1 MRLSEVKLNISEN
14 KQIKENVMEHNFQDE
29 KLTVF
34 LPERID
40 SVNAPDTERKLIDL
54 VEDYEPKAVVID
66 AKDMQY
72 ICSAGLRIILNVKKK
87 VPDTEVIN
95 ASPAVYDI
103 FRTTGFNIVLKI
115 TKARRKRVE

>member
-1 MRLSEVKLNISEN
+1 
-14 KQIKENVMEHNFQDE
+14 MEHNFQDE

-34 LPERID
+34 LPDRID
-40 SVNAPDTERKLIDL
+40 SANAPDTEMKLLDL
-54 VEDYEPKAVVID
+54 VADYEPKAVVMD

-95 ASPAVYDI
+95 ASSVVYDI
-103 FRTTGFNIVLKI
+103 FKTTGFNIVLKV
-115 TKARRKRVE
+115 TKARRKRIE